1 MLSLLF
7 LLHLLGGVAGR
18 GSSESDTR
26 PLSFSLV
33 HPFPMHRE
41 LEQVRNTTEAPLP
54 LTHPSP
60 TSLPPPIAPAAPFV
74 AVQGLA
80 TLTGNVSVTSFD
92 VLAFK
97 SAMALLVRAGD
108 TEVLALAPAGARRL
122 LAGVAITFRV
132 RVPTV
137 TEAEAVISLLAASS
151 SSPLVSALFA
161 AAVSSAFR
169 GLASVTFSQLALIAP
184 PVMLLPPAPPP
195 PSRLDD
201 TLPSSPR
208 PSPLIPWPPTLPELL
223 ELAGA
228 AAVLQFIFWE
238 SVAAVCLGA
247 MVLQDQA
254 VTSAASAALAVAMN
268 AASSDPLQL
277 PETRASLELPLRAS
291 ISFSPQDDSVSTY
304 YVAAMS
310 GPAEAAVSTDAAWMA
325 PLLPPPQPSPSLSP
339 LPPPLAPAVAP
350 PVRSPPPPAQSAA
363 PATRHVGMVAL
374 GAAFFLLTTH

>member
-41 LEQVRNTTEAPLP
+41 LEQVINTTEAHLP
-54 LTHPSP
+54 STHPSP
-60 TSLPPPIAPAAPFV
+60 PSPPPNAAQAAPLL

-97 SAMALLVRAGD
+97 SAMGQLVRGD
-108 TEVLALAPAGARRL
+108 TDVLALAPAGARRL

-132 RVPTV
+132 HVPTV
-137 TEAEAVISLLAASS
+137 TEAEAIISLLTASS

-161 AAVSSAFR
+161 AAFPSAFQ

-184 PVMLLPPAPPP
+184 PVMLLPPASPP
-195 PSRLDD
+195 
-201 TLPSSPR
+201 

-238 SVAAVCLGA
+238 SVAAVCLGS

-254 VTSAASAALAVAMN
+254 VTAAASVALAAAMN
-268 AASSDPLQL
+268 AASSDTLQL
-277 PETRASLELPLRAS
+277 KQPETRASLELPLRAS
-291 ISFSPQDDSVSTY
+291 ISFSPQDDSAY

-310 GPAEAAVSTDAAWMA
+310 GPAEAVSTDAAWMA
-325 PLLPPPQPSPSLSP
+325 PPLLPPPQPSPSLSP
-339 LPPPLAPAVAP
+339 RPPPLAWAPVAP

-374 GAAFFLLTTH
+374 GAALFLLTTH